1 VPPDPAALTDFQ
13 EDYIAAREA
22 VLDSMTP
29 RERAEAAKALGMT
42 GGR

>member
-13 EDYIAAREA
+13 KDYMAAREA

-42 GGR
+42 GGT